1 MPRSSRHRAA
11 ASPPAAFEEL
21 VLALEA
27 AAEIAEITLGSG
39 SRKAVGH
46 AVFCLIERSKAL
58 TAAWRE
64 AGPDNR

>member
-1 MPRSSRHRAA
+1 MPRSRPQ
-11 ASPPAAFEEL
+11 PPQQVFEEL

-46 AVFCLIERSKAL
+46 AMLCLIDRARAL
-58 TAAWRE
+58 TTAWRAASE
-64 AGPDNR
+64 GKK

>member
-1 MPRSSRHRAA
+1 MPRSRRRAEA
-11 ASPPAAFEEL
+11 ALPPPAFEEL

-46 AVFCLIERSKAL
+46 AVFCLIEQAKAL

-64 AGPDNR
+64 AGPERR

>member
-1 MPRSSRHRAA
+1 MPRSRRQSEA
-11 ASPPAAFEEL
+11 PPPPVFEEL

-27 AAEIAEITLGSG
+27 ATEIAEITLGSG

-58 TAAWRE
+58 TAAWRD
-64 AGPDNR
+64 AGPEKS